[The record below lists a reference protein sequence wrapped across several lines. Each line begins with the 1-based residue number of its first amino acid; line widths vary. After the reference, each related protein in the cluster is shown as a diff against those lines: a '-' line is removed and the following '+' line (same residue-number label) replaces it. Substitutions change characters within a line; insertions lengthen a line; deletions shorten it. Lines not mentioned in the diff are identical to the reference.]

1 MSQIGGGLIPA
12 GQQGDVI
19 NNPLQDGAGKITSH
33 NQMLNKDLA
42 PTVGRD
48 LKTPPGW
55 GVIIIGFGEEASERG
70 LVTITHED
78 WVLRFPRN
86 TRCAIP
92 RGHLENLLNTVE
104 TRYMQPHD
112 GAQMVAYQASRYNFQ
127 ILKWPEDLLAQ
138 KAGEEIKAQ
147 AQELEVA

>member
-12 GQQGDVI
+12 GTQGDII
-19 NNPLQDGAGKITSH
+19 NNPMQDGSGKIVSH
-33 NQMLNKDLA
+33 NQMLNKDIA
-42 PTVGRD
+42 PSVGKD
-48 LKTPPGW
+48 LKAPPGW
-55 GVIIIGFGEEASERG
+55 GVVIIGFGEEASERG

-92 RGHLENLLNTVE
+92 RGHLENLLNTME

-127 ILKWPEDLLAQ
+127 VLKWPDDLLAE
-138 KAGEEIKAQ
+138 KAGRDIKSQ
-147 AQELEVA
+147 SEELEVA